1 MFFNN
6 RYVRCV
12 MDAYWLLLGVFAV
25 GLISGVFVGVFLTRH
40 RPCRV
45 CGRTPASA
53 EAQCRRGGL

>member
-1 MFFNN
+1 
-6 RYVRCV
+6 